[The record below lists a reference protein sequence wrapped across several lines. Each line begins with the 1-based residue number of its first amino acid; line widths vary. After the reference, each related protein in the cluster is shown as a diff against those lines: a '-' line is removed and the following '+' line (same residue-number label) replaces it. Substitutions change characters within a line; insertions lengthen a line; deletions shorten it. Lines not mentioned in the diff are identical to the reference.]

1 VSLILAW
8 VLFPLVMAAI
18 GLGWGVIVERAG
30 ALRLNDA
37 LLLPSGLAAAL
48 VVAGT
53 LTAFSATAPASVTV
67 VAVGGAAGLVL
78 AWRWRRRPGGWALLA
93 ALGVL
98 LAYGAP
104 VLLSGH
110 PTFTGFVKLDDS
122 SAWFNWIDNLISH
135 GRSVAGLPSS
145 TYRLNFETANPVY
158 PLGSFMLPG
167 VARALT
173 GIDVAW
179 VFQPYLACCGAAL
192 ALCLYALM
200 APVVPSARL
209 RALLAFAGAQ
219 PSLLYGYSLW
229 GGIKEST
236 AAFLLALGV
245 ALAAPI
251 LRQRPAHWREFLP
264 LAIAAGALIQVL
276 GAGAAAWVVPAIA
289 LVAVAWLL
297 RERRARRLRPVAA
310 STAWLAGLS
319 ALMVVPVW
327 VVLSDFLSNKK
338 NMLEQLFSS
347 GQNAHVKL
355 GNLIQP
361 LSAWQ
366 LAGIWPTGDFRVTA
380 PTLQSALWI
389 GVTLLAAAG
398 ALFFSVR
405 KGRFGVAFYVA
416 VALIGC
422 AIVYYSG
429 GTPWVVGKSLALS
442 SPAVLAAALAGAGM
456 LWGRSRLG
464 GSLLAVA
471 LIGGVL
477 WSNVLAYHEVTL
489 APYGRLVELQ
499 HVGRLVAGK
508 GPTLI
513 NEYEIYADR
522 HFLREGAPTEP
533 AEYREASL
541 PLRDGEVLTKGG
553 AANLDAFPLTTI
565 LPYRSIVLR
574 RSPVESRPPS
584 IYHLVWQGRYY
595 ELWQREEEP
604 TQTILEHVPYGD
616 SNKLV
621 YCGQA
626 QYGPSEPLCAIEPVA
641 LNPSC
646 PQIRGLGVQALRQQA
661 HLVAYQ
667 RPAPIVVRA
676 DQSLWPAAWVHSP
689 TEQTL
694 TPTDPA
700 TLVAHIAVASPQN
713 YELWLGGSFA
723 RGFVVRV
730 DGERVGA
737 VKDQLSSL
745 NGYIHIG
752 NLFLAPGVHTF
763 AITYP
768 HADLTPGS
776 GADGFTTLDAI
787 ALQPSEHPP
796 SELIEVPGTQASALC
811 GRPLDWIEI
820 VRG

>member
-8 VLFPLVMAAI
+8 VLFPLVLAAI

-53 LTAFSATAPASVTV
+53 LTAFSATAPAAVTV
-67 VAVGGAAGLVL
+67 VAVGGATGLVF

-93 ALGVL
+93 AVGVL

-110 PTFTGFVKLDDS
+110 ATFTGYVKLDDTATS
-122 SAWFNWIDNLISH
+122 LNWIDNLMSH
-135 GRSVAGLPSS
+135 GRSVAGLPAS
-145 TYRLNFETANPVY
+145 TYRLEFEQANPVY
-158 PLGSFMLPG
+158 PLGAFMLPG
-167 VARALT
+167 LARALT
-173 GIDVAW
+173 GVDMAW

-200 APVVPSARL
+200 EPVIASVRI
-209 RALLAFAGAQ
+209 RALLAFTGAQ
-219 PSLLYGYSLW
+219 PALLYGYSLW
-229 GGIKEST
+229 GGIKEMT

-245 ALAAPI
+245 ALAAGI
-251 LRQRPAHWREFLP
+251 LLRPPVRWRELLP
-264 LAIAAGALIQVL
+264 VAIAAGALIQTL
-276 GAGAAAWVVPAIA
+276 GAGAAAWVVPALV
-289 LVAVAWLL
+289 LVAVSWLL
-297 RERRARRLRPVAA
+297 RERRARGLRAA
-310 STAWLAGLS
+310 AAPTAWLAALG

-327 VVLSDFLSNKK
+327 VVLSDFFSNRA
-338 NMLEQLFSS
+338 NMLSQLFSS
-347 GQNAHVKL
+347 GQSVHTKL

-389 GVTLLAAAG
+389 GLALLAAAG

-405 KGRFGVAFYVA
+405 KGRYGVAFYVA

-429 GTPWVVGKSLALS
+429 GTPWVTAKALAVS
-442 SPAVLAAALAGAGM
+442 SPALIAAALTGAGM
-456 LWGRSRLG
+456 LWGRSRFG
-464 GSLLAVA
+464 GVLLAVA

-477 WSNVLAYHEVTL
+477 WSNVLGYHEVTL

-499 HVGRLVAGK
+499 HIGRLVAGK
-508 GPTLI
+508 GPTFM
-513 NEYEIYADR
+513 NEYEVYADR
-522 HFLREGAPTEP
+522 HFLREGAPVEP
-533 AEYREASL
+533 AEYREPSL
-541 PLRDGEVLTKGG
+541 PLRNGSILTKDG
-553 AANLDAFPLTTI
+553 AANLDAFPLSTL
-565 LPYRSIVLR
+565 LPYRSIVVR

-595 ELWQREEEP
+595 ELWQRAEEP
-604 TQTILEHVPYGD
+604 AQTILEHVPYGD
-616 SNKLV
+616 SNTLV

-626 QYGPSEPLCAIEPVA
+626 QRGEAEPLCAIQPVTV
-641 LNPSC
+641 NPSC
-646 PQIRGLGVQALRQQA
+646 PQIRGFGRQALREKA

-676 DQSLWPAAWVHSP
+676 DQSLWPASWVHSP
-689 TEQTL
+689 AEQTL
-694 TPTDPA
+694 TATKPA
-700 TLVAHIAVASPQN
+700 TLVAHIAVASPQS

-723 RGFVVRV
+723 RGFVVSA

-745 NGYIHIG
+745 DGYVHIG
-752 NLFLAPGVHTF
+752 DLFLAPGVHTF

-776 GADGFTTLDAI
+776 GADGYTTLSAI
-787 ALQPSEHPP
+787 ALQPRERPA
-796 SELIEVPGTQASALC
+796 SELIEVPGNQASALC
-811 GRPLDWIEI
+811 GRPLDWIEL